1 MIIKDYGTSM
11 SIIRK
16 FKLDYDWKEFVR
28 ELDELF
34 PLEVYEEHI
43 EHPNPLGIWYHN
55 ISEENFP
62 KHLQEAIERG
72 IGYPIKKKGW
82 MWDWRCQTTEL
93 LEHVDTLSNAHVTG
107 ISEWDKVVFEDD
119 PSKFGRPPITVNIA
133 MENDVH
139 LYVKNNEAGDY
150 EHCIYGPGDIVMF
163 NNNTQKHGVYVLNDP
178 TNIPRRAL
186 NCYLDV
192 DDLFDTDHDFWQQ
205 PTESVP
211 WPIIT
216 TTFNTRRDKNEKF
229 AASQK
234 VPLQTEYSFNDM
246 AYLDTP
252 EAYPMFEQ
260 QANIIIE
267 KQCKGIVDMG
277 CRHGPVI
284 DILHAKGYTDFQY
297 MGIDTSK
304 EPIELA
310 HAKWKDYDNIEFRRG
325 SWEDD
330 DVLHVDFDVDQ
341 VIWSGV
347 LLYRPDD
354 HYEFFDKITRQ
365 TYNSPNA
372 IIQEPQSTQRHWKFG
387 LELNT
392 IANQMQQYQKAYNKF
407 TEYHY
412 DLEIFAGRRLVVDVT
427 L

>member
-1 MIIKDYGTSM
+1 M

-34 PLEVYEEHI
+34 PLDVYEEHI

-62 KHLQEAIERG
+62 QHLREAIERG
-72 IGYPIKKKGW
+72 IGYPIKKRGW
-82 MWDWRCQTTEL
+82 MWDWRCQTIEL

-133 MENDVH
+133 MENDAH
-139 LYVKNNEAGDY
+139 LYVKNNQTGEY

-163 NNNTQKHGVYVLNDP
+163 NNNTQAHGVYTLNDP

-192 DDLFDTDHDFWQQ
+192 DDLFDVEHDFWKQSC
-205 PTESVP
+205 ENVP
-211 WPIIT
+211 WPEIKTKID
-216 TTFNTRRDKNEKF
+216 NG
-229 AASQK
+229 QK
-234 VPLQTEYSFNDM
+234 VPLKEDYEFNDM
-246 AYLDTP
+246 AYLDSP
-252 EAYPMFEQ
+252 EAYELFET

-267 KQCKGIVDMG
+267 KQCKGIVDVG
-277 CRHGPVI
+277 CRHGPVL
-284 DILHAKGYTDFQY
+284 DILYAKGYTDFEY
-297 MGIDTSK
+297 MGFDTSK
-304 EPIELA
+304 EPIDIATE
-310 HAKWKDYDNIEFRRG
+310 KWKDHSNIEFRCE
-325 SWEDD
+325 SWNNLEAF
-330 DVLHVDFDVDQ
+330 LVDFNVDQ

-354 HYEFFDKITRQ
+354 HFDFFDKITNKL
-365 TYNSPNA
+365 YSSPNA
-372 IIQEPQSTQRHWKFG
+372 IIQEPMPWQRHWKAG
-387 LELNT
+387 LILNT
-392 IANQMQQYQKAYNKF
+392 IADSME
-407 TEYHY
+407 EYKDTY
-412 DLEIFAGRRLVVDVT
+412 KEFKEYKLDLEIFAGRRLVADVT

>member
-1 MIIKDYGTSM
+1 M
-11 SIIRK
+11 SVIRK
-16 FKLDYDWKEFVR
+16 FKLDYDWREFVR

-139 LYVKNNEAGDY
+139 LYVKNNETGEY

-163 NNNTQKHGVYVLNDP
+163 NNNTQAHGVYTLNDP

-192 DDLFDTDHDFWQQ
+192 DDLFDVDHDFWNQ
-205 PTESVP
+205 PSENVP
-211 WPIIT
+211 WPEIKTKID
-216 TTFNTRRDKNEKF
+216 NG
-229 AASQK
+229 QK
-234 VPLQTEYSFNDM
+234 VPLKEDYEFSDM
-246 AYLDTP
+246 AYLDSP
-252 EAYPMFEQ
+252 EAYELFET

-267 KQCKGIVDMG
+267 KQCKGIVDVG
-277 CRHGPVI
+277 CRHGPVL
-284 DILHAKGYTDFQY
+284 DILHSKGYTDFEY
-297 MGIDTSK
+297 MGFDTSK
-304 EPIELA
+304 EPIDIATE
-310 HAKWKDYDNIEFRRG
+310 KWKDYNNIEFRCE
-325 SWEDD
+325 SWNNLEAF
-330 DVLHVDFDVDQ
+330 LVDFDVDQ

-347 LLYRPDD
+347 LLYRPAD
-354 HYEFFDKITRQ
+354 HFEFFNKITNEM
-365 TYNSPNA
+365 YKSPNA
-372 IIQEPQSTQRHWKFG
+372 IIQEPMPWQRHWKAG
-387 LELNT
+387 LILNR
-392 IANQMQQYQKAYNKF
+392 ISDDMEQYKNMYKEF
-407 TEYHY
+407 KEYKL
-412 DLEIFAGRRLVVDVT
+412 DLEIFAGRRLVADVT

>member
-1 MIIKDYGTSM
+1 M
-11 SIIRK
+11 SNTFIQRYDMSVIRK
-16 FKLDYDWKEFVR
+16 FKLDYDWREFVR

-72 IGYPIKKKGW
+72 IGYPMKKKGW

-139 LYVKNNEAGDY
+139 LYVKNNETGEY

-163 NNNTQKHGVYVLNDP
+163 NNNTQAHGVYTLNDP

-192 DDLFDTDHDFWQQ
+192 DDLFDVDHDFWNQ
-205 PTESVP
+205 PSENVP
-211 WPIIT
+211 WPEIKTKID
-216 TTFNTRRDKNEKF
+216 NG
-229 AASQK
+229 QK
-234 VPLQTEYSFNDM
+234 VPLKEDYEFSDM
-246 AYLDTP
+246 AYLDSP
-252 EAYPMFEQ
+252 EAYELFET

-267 KQCKGIVDMG
+267 KQCKGIVDVG
-277 CRHGPVI
+277 CRHGPVL
-284 DILHAKGYTDFQY
+284 DILHSKGYTDFEY
-297 MGIDTSK
+297 MGFDTSK
-304 EPIELA
+304 EPIDIATE
-310 HAKWKDYDNIEFRRG
+310 KWKDYNNIEFRHE
-325 SWEDD
+325 SWNNLEAF
-330 DVLHVDFDVDQ
+330 LVDFDVDQ
-341 VIWSGV
+341 VMWSGV

-354 HYEFFDKITRQ
+354 HFEFFHKITNGI
-365 TYNSPNA
+365 YKSPNA
-372 IIQEPQSTQRHWKFG
+372 IIQEPMPWQRHWKAG
-387 LELNT
+387 LILNR
-392 IANQMQQYQKAYNKF
+392 ISDDME
-407 TEYHY
+407 EYKKMY
-412 DLEIFAGRRLVVDVT
+412 KEFKEYKLDLEIFAGRRLVADVT

>member
-1 MIIKDYGTSM
+1 M
-11 SIIRK
+11 SVIRK
-16 FKLDYDWKEFVR
+16 FKLDYDWREFVR

-139 LYVKNNEAGDY
+139 LYVKNNETGEY

-163 NNNTQKHGVYVLNDP
+163 NNNTQAHGVYTLNDP

-192 DDLFDTDHDFWQQ
+192 DDLFDVDHDFWNQ
-205 PTESVP
+205 PSENVP
-211 WPIIT
+211 WPEIKTKID
-216 TTFNTRRDKNEKF
+216 NG
-229 AASQK
+229 QK
-234 VPLQTEYSFNDM
+234 VPLKEDYEFSDM
-246 AYLDTP
+246 AYLDSP
-252 EAYPMFEQ
+252 EAYELFET

-267 KQCKGIVDMG
+267 KQCKGIVDVG
-277 CRHGPVI
+277 CRHGPVL
-284 DILHAKGYTDFQY
+284 DILHSKGYTDFEY
-297 MGIDTSK
+297 MGFDTSK
-304 EPIELA
+304 EPIDIATE
-310 HAKWKDYDNIEFRRG
+310 KWKDYDNIEFRCE
-325 SWEDD
+325 SWNNLEAF
-330 DVLHVDFDVDQ
+330 LVDFDVDQ

-347 LLYRPDD
+347 LLYRPAD
-354 HYEFFDKITRQ
+354 HFEFFNKITNEM
-365 TYNSPNA
+365 YKSPNA
-372 IIQEPQSTQRHWKFG
+372 IIQEPMPWQRHWKAG
-387 LELNT
+387 LILNR
-392 IANQMQQYQKAYNKF
+392 ISDDME
-407 TEYHY
+407 EYKNMY
-412 DLEIFAGRRLVVDVT
+412 KEFKEYKLDLEIFAGRRLVADVT